1 MLLVRTCEYGIDDYE
16 NFSQT
21 EYIFGGTNIKREYGK
36 DLIVSAHIKGTSG
49 TVEIFWLSGSDEPM
63 MLPFYYIHNLAMSFA
78 FTQLL
83 VLILSI

>member
-16 NFSQT
+16 NFSQMQ
-21 EYIFGGTNIKREYGK
+21 YIFGRTNIKREYGK
-36 DLIVSAHIKGTSG
+36 DLIASAHIEGTGG

-63 MLPFYYIHNLAMSFA
+63 MLPCYYIHNLAMSFA
-78 FTQLL
+78 FKHLL